1 MEITIASH
9 KFRLEILIL
18 IVVAFWIMFGHLLCG
33 CSRVGFKEGLEMMKT
48 IAIAKKPSIAIAN
61 NNSNNSNNSNKPKI
75 AKEGFVSSSPEFA
88 NVNDPGYIIKPADWS
103 VSPEKMSHSIANRP
117 NVPLP
122 KGEMDIF
129 ANTEFKPECCP
140 NTYSNSSGCACM
152 NEQQYIMLK
161 SRGSNN
167 VPISEY

>member
-33 CSRVGFKEGLEMMKT
+33 CSRIGFTEGLEMMKN
-48 IAIAKKPSIAIAN
+48 IAIAKKPSIAIAK
-61 NNSNNSNNSNKPKI
+61 KPKIAI

-103 VSPEKMSHSIANRP
+103 ISPEKISHSIINRP
-117 NVPLP
+117 NIPLP

-129 ANTEFKPECCP
+129 ATTEFKPECCP
-140 NTYSNSSGCACM
+140 NTFSNSSGCACM
-152 NEQQYIMLK
+152 NEEQYNMLK
-161 SRGSNN
+161 TRGLNN